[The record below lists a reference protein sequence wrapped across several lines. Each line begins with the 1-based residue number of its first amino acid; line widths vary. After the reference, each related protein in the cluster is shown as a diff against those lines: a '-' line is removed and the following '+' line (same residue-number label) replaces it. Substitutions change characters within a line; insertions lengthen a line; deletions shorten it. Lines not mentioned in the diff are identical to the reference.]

1 MKRKISAVK
10 KIITGLFVLL
20 LAGSNAVAQGVEREG
35 KTTANA
41 SQIYLEAGGS
51 GIIYSINYDGRL
63 TKMENGIGIRLGI
76 GGASYSGDGYLAIPL
91 QLNYLLGSKG
101 QYLELGAGITYVSV
115 SDIFF
120 DNSSSNNVA
129 GSFVIGFRKQPFG
142 KKGLTWRLAF
152 TPFIG
157 FGAVQPWAG
166 ASVGFRF

>member
-1 MKRKISAVK
+1 MKRKLSAVQQ
-10 KIITGLFVLL
+10 L
-20 LAGSNAVAQGVEREG
+20 LAGFILLLITGNTLSAQGVEKEG

-63 TKMENGIGIRLGI
+63 TKMENGIGIRVGI

-101 QYLELGAGITYVSV
+101 QYLELGAGITYLSV

-120 DNSSSNNVA
+120 DNTSSSNVA

-142 KKGLTWRLAF
+142 KKGLTWRIAF
-152 TPFIG
+152 TPFVG